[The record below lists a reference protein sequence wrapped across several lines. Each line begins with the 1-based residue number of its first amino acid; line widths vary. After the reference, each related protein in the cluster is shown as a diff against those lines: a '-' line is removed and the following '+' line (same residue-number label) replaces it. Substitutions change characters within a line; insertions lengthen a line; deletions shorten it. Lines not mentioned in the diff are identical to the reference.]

1 VGSRA
6 IATVGRLIAESLRPG
21 DTGVR
26 FGGDEFVVVFPDTP
40 TSAALEV
47 AERIRV
53 AIEACTTPDG
63 MDTDI
68 TTLTASIGIATFPDH
83 APDPEALFRAAD
95 RALYR
100 IKFGGKNGVAAA

>member
-1 VGSRA
+1 
-6 IATVGRLIAESLRPG
+6 
-21 DTGVR
+21 
-26 FGGDEFVVVFPDTP
+26 
-40 TSAALEV
+40 
-47 AERIRV
+47 
-53 AIEACTTPDG
+53 

-95 RALYR
+95 RAMYR